1 MSEVVKF
8 NVPMVSPD
16 LSNLESLL
24 RSYEH
29 IKIVALKYALQDDP
43 NPDQV
48 VSNLAYERTILE
60 MLQGE
65 MSCCVNEIGKR
76 LRYLDIRLAQDE

>member
-8 NVPMVSPD
+8 NVPMVSLD

-24 RSYEH
+24 RSHEH
-29 IKIVALKYALQDDP
+29 IKIVALRYALQDDP

-65 MSCCVNEIGKR
+65 MGCVVNEIGKR
-76 LRYLDIRLAQDE
+76 IKYLDTRLCEQI